1 MLAKTKTL
9 AVQSCAAHTNAIWLR
24 LEKDPGWLQGLSSGC
39 QAGLAAFV
47 ANGLS
52 NEGEENPLCII
63 DDSLETGTQ
72 SQHPAA
78 SYFIF
83 NKR

>member
-24 LEKDPGWLQGLSSGC
+24 LEKDPAWLQGLSSDC

-52 NEGEENPLCII
+52 NEGEENPLCVI
-63 DDSLETGTQ
+63 DDNLETGIQ
-72 SQHPAA
+72 AQYPEVSQ
-78 SYFIF
+78 YIFI
-83 NKR
+83 KK